1 MRLSRCRSA
10 LKSMCRRF
18 ALSGYGIYC
27 SRLAMPVL
35 VSLLAAGSTLAQTAV
50 DDSLREFEERVQ
62 AAFAAAETAL
72 ASQEAQLH
80 DLAIRHSREALAD
93 GRASVAQAAA
103 NVLLWEQR
111 IEELRGVEGELRRE
125 LNNVLAELASIIGE
139 SVKRSAGGVER
150 DEPVELSPESRDPS
164 AAVRA
169 TESSRGTAG
178 GEASAGTPRDDPAA
192 AELSLGLDRS
202 IRAVVQMGLTSLGF
216 DAGPADGL
224 FGNRTR
230 SAVRTWQTA
239 NDHQATGYLTRV
251 QADAL
256 IAAGRVAQQ
265 ELAAVQKQAAER
277 KRREQRRVA
286 QQREERQRQQEIAET
301 KQAEAEKGQLGSASV
316 EVFRDCPECP
326 EMVVV
331 PPGSFRMGG
340 PYGETGRQNN
350 EGPQHR
356 VEIRRPFAV
365 SMFEVTRLQFLR
377 FAIDTNRTWANTCIT
392 FERGEIEERMDRH
405 WQSPGFHQTDR
416 HPIVCVSWDD
426 ALAYVGW
433 LSLRTGKPYRLLSES
448 EWEYVARAGTST
460 ARYWGDSESDQCRH
474 ANGLDASTDL
484 VGRSGRAGCHDGYP
498 ATSPAGAFTRNP
510 FGVYDVLGNVW
521 EWTQDC
527 ALESYG
533 EVSGD
538 GRARQTAGCD
548 TRVVRGGSWI
558 NGPTFLRSA
567 RRDWLPAD
575 HRFNVVGFR
584 IARTLDAPR

>member
-1 MRLSRCRSA
+1 MYRHAVPSGA
-10 LKSMCRRF
+10 GMCYI
-18 ALSGYGIYC
+18 LM
-27 SRLAMPVL
+27 AMPVL
-35 VSLLAAGSTLAQTAV
+35 VMLLATGSALAETPV
-50 DDSLREFEERVQ
+50 NDSLREFEGRAQ
-62 AAFAAAETAL
+62 AAFTAAETAL
-72 ASQEAQLH
+72 ASEEEQLH
-80 DLAIRHSREALAD
+80 DLAVRRSTETLAD

-111 IEELRGVEGELRRE
+111 IDELRGVEGELRRE
-125 LNNVLAELASIIGE
+125 LNNLLAELASSIGE

-150 DEPVELSPESRDPS
+150 DEPVEPSPESRDPS

-169 TESSRGTAG
+169 TESSRGTAA

-192 AELSLGLDRS
+192 TELSLGLDRS
-202 IRAVVQMGLTSLGF
+202 IRAVVQMGLTSVGF

-230 SAVRTWQTA
+230 SAVRAWQSA
-239 NDHQATGYLTRV
+239 NNHQATGYLTRV

-256 IAAGRVAQQ
+256 ITVGHVAQQ
-265 ELAAVQKQAAER
+265 ELAAEQKQAAER
-277 KRREQRRVA
+277 KRREQRRIA

-301 KQAEAEKGQLGSASV
+301 KQAETEKGEPGSASV
-316 EVFRDCPECP
+316 GVFRDCPECP

-392 FERGEIEERMDRH
+392 FERGEIEERKDRH

-448 EWEYVARAGTST
+448 EWEYMARAGTST
-460 ARYWGDSESDQCRH
+460 ARYWGDSESDQCHH

-484 VGRSGRAGCHDGYP
+484 VGRSGRAGCRDGYP
-498 ATSPAGAFTRNP
+498 ATSPAGAFTGNR

-527 ALESYG
+527 ALESYV

-538 GRARQTAGCD
+538 GRARQATGCD
-548 TRVVRGGSWI
+548 SRVVRGGSWI
-558 NGPTFLRSA
+558 NGPTLLRSA

-584 IARTLDAPR
+584 IARTLDASR

>member
-10 LKSMCRRF
+10 LKSMCRHF
-18 ALSGYGIYC
+18 APSADGMCC

-35 VSLLAAGSTLAQTAV
+35 VLLLAVGSTLAETPV
-50 DDSLREFEERVQ
+50 DDLLKEFEERVH

-72 ASQEAQLH
+72 ASQEERLH
-80 DLAIRHSREALAD
+80 DLAVRHSREELAD

-111 IEELRGVEGELRRE
+111 VDELRGVEGELRRA
-125 LNNVLAELASIIGE
+125 LNNLLAELASNIGE
-139 SVKRSAGGVER
+139 TVKRSAGAVER
-150 DEPVELSPESRDPS
+150 DEPVEPIRESRAPA
-164 AAVRA
+164 AAVRT
-169 TESSRGTAG
+169 TESSSGTVG
-178 GEASAGTPRDDPAA
+178 GEASAGTPQDDPAA
-192 AELSLGLDRS
+192 VELSLSLDRS
-202 IRAVVQMGLTSLGF
+202 IRALVQMGLTSLGF

-224 FGNRTR
+224 FGRRTR
-230 SAVRTWQTA
+230 SAVRGWQSA
-239 NDHQATGYLTRV
+239 NDLQATGYLTRP
-251 QADAL
+251 QADTL
-256 IAAGRVAQQ
+256 IAAGHDAQQ
-265 ELAAVQKQAAER
+265 EQAAER
-277 KRREQRRVA
+277 ERREQRRIA
-286 QQREERQRQQEIAET
+286 RQREERQRQQELAER
-301 KQAEAEKGQLGSASV
+301 KRAEAEKGESGSVAR

-340 PYGETGRQNN
+340 PYGETGRQEN

-356 VEIRRPFAV
+356 VEIRHPFAV

-377 FAIDTNRTWANTCIT
+377 FAIATNRTWADTCIT
-392 FERGEIEERMDRH
+392 FERGGIEERMDRH

-448 EWEYVARAGTST
+448 EWEYMARAGTST
-460 ARYWGDSESDQCRH
+460 ARYWGDGESDQCH
-474 ANGLDASTDL
+474 HSNGLDASTDL
-484 VGRSGRAGCHDGYP
+484 VGRSGRVGCRDGYP

-527 ALESYG
+527 ALASYD
-533 EVSGD
+533 EVAGD

-558 NGPTFLRSA
+558 NGPTLLRSA

-584 IARTLDAPR
+584 IARTLDVPH